1 MKKYICDCCGG
12 QINIKTMLCEYC
24 GTQYKE
30 DIQRLIKVETY
41 TNPVREYGARYII
54 PKEMTHADVPL
65 EIISEY
71 AIKNLIAEM
80 SKCLA
85 ENMVIKH
92 ERDYATNAHIFT
104 GRVKIVHPIN
114 VDK

>member
-12 QINIKTMLCEYC
+12 QINIKTLQCEYC
-24 GTQYKE
+24 GTQYKDDTE
-30 DIQRLIKVETY
+30 RIIKVETY
-41 TNPVREYGARYII
+41 TNPVREYGAKISI
-54 PKEMTHADVPL
+54 PAETLHNDTPL
-65 EIISEY
+65 EVISEY
-71 AIKNLIAEM
+71 ATRNLIAEM

-85 ENMVIKH
+85 ENMVIKY
-92 ERDYATNAHIFT
+92 EKDYHTREHIFT